1 MKGHKM
7 IRKHRPT
14 SSLEAYKGLTAF
26 AGDLHNHCGISYGH
40 GSIEDA
46 FRNAQ
51 LQLDFASVTGH
62 ANWHDMPEK
71 PEHVAK
77 YHAEG
82 FERLQNSWDHVQD
95 VTEQAHQEGEFVS
108 FLSFEW
114 HSMTH
119 GDHCVYYKSARGPLA
134 PAQAGSLEELRQNLR
149 HLKTEGM
156 DSMVLPHHIGYS
168 AGRRGINWETYLEEL
183 SPVVELVSMHG
194 SGEMDLSP
202 RPYFHTMGPRDLGSV
217 ASTGLARGN
226 KFGFIG
232 STDHH
237 SAHPGS
243 HGYGLAMVWAEELTR
258 DSIWNAIQARRT
270 YAITGNGITLAVS
283 LNGKPMGQVVDPSES
298 RKLDIEV
305 IGGSK
310 LEAAEIIKNG
320 QVIAT
325 KAPAK
330 NNSENELFEGI
341 LSVGAGWG
349 EVGVNVDWDIDIE
362 LIGGE
367 VTAYEPRLRGYD
379 TLADQAGETE
389 KYSFSSYE
397 QATENKFHLKT
408 RTYGNPTTTTDASQQ
423 FALHVKAPMDAVLQV
438 TANGKTISR
447 TIREQLQ
454 GPKVE
459 YVGGF
464 ISGAFVIQTA
474 VSKTETSLRW
484 EFEDLTKKNSED
496 LYYVRVKQ
504 ANDQFA
510 WSSPIWVEA
519 NHES

>member
-1 MKGHKM
+1 
-7 IRKHRPT
+7 
-14 SSLEAYKGLTAF
+14 
-26 AGDLHNHCGISYGH
+26 
-40 GSIEDA
+40 
-46 FRNAQ
+46 
-51 LQLDFASVTGH
+51 
-62 ANWHDMPEK
+62 
-71 PEHVAK
+71 
-77 YHAEG
+77 
-82 FERLQNSWDHVQD
+82 
-95 VTEQAHQEGEFVS
+95 
-108 FLSFEW
+108 
-114 HSMTH
+114 
-119 GDHCVYYKSARGPLA
+119 
-134 PAQAGSLEELRQNLR
+134 
-149 HLKTEGM
+149 
-156 DSMVLPHHIGYS
+156 
-168 AGRRGINWETYLEEL
+168 
-183 SPVVELVSMHG
+183 
-194 SGEMDLSP
+194 
-202 RPYFHTMGPRDLGSV
+202 
-217 ASTGLARGN
+217 
-226 KFGFIG
+226 
-232 STDHH
+232 
-237 SAHPGS
+237 
-243 HGYGLAMVWAEELTR
+243 MVWAEELTR
-258 DSIWNAIQARRT
+258 DSVWNAIQARKT
-270 YAITGNGITLAVS
+270 YAITGNAIMVAVS
-283 LNGKPMGQVVDPSES
+283 LNGKPMGQVVEPSES

-310 LEAAEIIKNG
+310 LEAVEIIKNG

-325 KAPAK
+325 QTPAK
-330 NNSENELFEGI
+330 NKQENQLFEGV
-341 LSVGAGWG
+341 LSVAAGWG

-367 VTAYEPRLRGYD
+367 VSAYEPRLRGYD

-423 FALHVKAPMDAVLQV
+423 FALHVKAPLDAVLQV

-474 VSKTETSLRW
+474 VSKTDSSLRW
-484 EFEDLTKKNSED
+484 EFEDLAEKEAED